1 MSRTRLSGRKSPGFN
16 RFRKVNSLGKFP
28 VDAANYA
35 STRTIALVV
44 SCRSPQDAQRSAQT
58 GRRLLWCNGAGEG
71 IRTLD
76 PDLGKVCCALFRDVP
91 QDAGAFLSLDKKTRF
106 CESSDPQHS

>member
-1 MSRTRLSGRKSPGFN
+1 MSRTRLPARKSRPFK

-35 STRTIALVV
+35 STRTIASWFRADRRRTRNATRNPTPVSLVY
-44 SCRSPQDAQRSAQT
+44 
-58 GRRLLWCNGAGEG
+58 GAGEG

-76 PDLGKVCCALFRDVP
+76 PDLGKVGVACWKVIPEHA
-91 QDAGAFLSLDKKTRF
+91 
-106 CESSDPQHS
+106 

>member
-16 RFRKVNSLGKFP
+16 RFSKVNSLGKFP

-35 STRTIALVV
+35 SRGLSLRGFRPIAAGRATQRANRTPVSLVY
-44 SCRSPQDAQRSAQT
+44 
-58 GRRLLWCNGAGEG
+58 GAGEG

-76 PDLGKVCCALFRDVP
+76 PDLGKVVLYP
-91 QDAGAFLSLDKKTRF
+91 
-106 CESSDPQHS
+106 

>member
-1 MSRTRLSGRKSPGFN
+1 MLEGCDKGFDCFQQVAGHFRQGQMSRTRLSGRKSRPFN

-35 STRTIALVV
+35 NTRTIASWFRADRRRTRSVARNRTVV
-44 SCRSPQDAQRSAQT
+44 S
-58 GRRLLWCNGAGEG
+58 LVYGAGEG

-76 PDLGKVCCALFRDVP
+76 PDLGKV
-91 QDAGAFLSLDKKTRF
+91 
-106 CESSDPQHS
+106 